1 MSGLHTSPKFSG
13 FIRRLVEEGH
23 LSASDMQNA
32 IDAAKKAK
40 EADAIEH
47 EKKDV

>member
-23 LSASDMQNA
+23 LPASNMQNA
-32 IDAAKKAK
+32 IEAAKKAQ
-40 EADAIEH
+40 
-47 EKKDV
+47 